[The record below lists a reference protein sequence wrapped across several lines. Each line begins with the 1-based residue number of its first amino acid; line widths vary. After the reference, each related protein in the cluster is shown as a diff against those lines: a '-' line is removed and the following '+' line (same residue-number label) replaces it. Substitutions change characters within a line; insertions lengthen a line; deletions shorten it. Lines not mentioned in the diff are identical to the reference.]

1 MNTQLQRSR
10 TRQMFIFLLVIL
22 ALGGLMGRLYYWQ
35 VMESHSG
42 YNLAE
47 LANQEHLS
55 NQILNAPRGLIY
67 DAEGHILATN
77 VVRDDVYIEPIQFSV
92 DHPDNT
98 QASLDTFVQEL
109 HHVLPQI
116 SEQKLYQDFAL
127 NQQAVRI
134 AIHIDPSQS
143 QQLQALQLP
152 DIFLEPRTWRTYPGG
167 DLAGQVLGFVSSD
180 TNQGEYGLEYQYN
193 SLLAG
198 KAGSLTAETDLN
210 GNPLIVGASS
220 EQAPVSGA
228 NLTLTLN
235 STIQYDVQMDLNN
248 TVKQMQA
255 QGGAAIV
262 VNARTGAIIAMAGN
276 PTFDP
281 NQYGNYA
288 NQLGCIGSEEVY
300 FNPNLYCAYAPGS
313 VMKAITMAAA
323 LDQGLITPNT
333 MLNDPGYITFNDTP
347 TIYNWNYE
355 GHGWETM
362 TQVLQYSANVGAAW
376 VAHDILHANRFYPY
390 LTRFHLGQAYNIDGA
405 EETGEYR
412 SPTNSPQTWTPSDLV
427 DQSFGQGILVT
438 PLQMAMVY
446 EAIANGGV
454 MMKPYLV
461 SSINNNGH
469 ITTIKPQVERR
480 VISAKAA
487 HLLAGMLENAAFDGE
502 PQSSIIPDYL
512 VASKTG
518 TSTTPGISSNLT
530 EASMAGFLPATNPQ
544 FVILVKL
551 DRPQTSIFG
560 ITAAGPLWKTIAE
573 QLLMYYH
580 VPPDATG

>member
-10 TRQMFIFLLVIL
+10 TRQMFIFLLVIIAMG
-22 ALGGLMGRLYYWQ
+22 ALLGRLYYWQ
-35 VMESHSG
+35 IVESHSG
-42 YNLAE
+42 YNLAQ

-98 QASLDTFVQEL
+98 QADLDTFVQEL
-109 HHVLPQI
+109 HRVLPEI
-116 SEQKLYQDFAL
+116 SEQTLYHDFAL

-134 AIHIDPSQS
+134 AIRIDPNQS

-167 DLAGQVLGFVSSD
+167 NLAAQVLGFVSSD

-193 SLLAG
+193 TLLAG
-198 KAGSLTAETDLN
+198 KPGSLTAETDLN

-220 EQAPVSGA
+220 EQPPVNGA

-235 STIQYDVQMDLNN
+235 STIEYDVQTDLDNA
-248 TVKQMQA
+248 VKQMQA

-262 VNARTGAIIAMAGN
+262 INARTGAIVAMAGN

-281 NQYGNYA
+281 NQYGSYA

-300 FNPNLYCAYAPGS
+300 FNPDLYCAYEPGS
-313 VMKAITMAAA
+313 VMKVVTMAAA

-333 MLNDPGYITFNDTP
+333 TVYDPGYITFNDTP
-347 TIYNWNYE
+347 TIYNWNFE
-355 GHGWETM
+355 GHGTETM

-376 VAHDILHANRFYPY
+376 VAHNILGAKRFYPY
-390 LTRFHLGQAYNIDGA
+390 LTRFHLGQAYNIDGP
-405 EETGEYR
+405 EEAGDYR
-412 SPTNSPQTWTPSDLV
+412 SPTNSPQTWTPSDLA
-427 DQSFGQGILVT
+427 DQAFGQSIQVT

-446 EAIANGGV
+446 QAIANGGV

-461 SSINNNGH
+461 SSVDNNGH
-469 ITTIKPQVERR
+469 ITTTKPQVEQR

-487 HLLAGMLENAAFDGE
+487 KLLSGMLVSAAFDGE
-502 PQSSIIPDYL
+502 PQSSIIPGYL

-518 TSTTPGISSNLT
+518 TSTTQGISANLT
-530 EASMAGFLPATNPQ
+530 EASMAGFAPATNPQ

-551 DRPQTSIFG
+551 DRPQASIFG

-573 QLLMYYH
+573 QLMMYYH